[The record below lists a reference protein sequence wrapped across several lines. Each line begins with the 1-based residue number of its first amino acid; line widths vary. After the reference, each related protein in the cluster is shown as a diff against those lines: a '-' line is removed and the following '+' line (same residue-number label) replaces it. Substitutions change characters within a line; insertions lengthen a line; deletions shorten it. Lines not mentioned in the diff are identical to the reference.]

1 MNVLIIDNRDSFT
14 FNLAEACRAAGAK
27 VSVVRNSIAADAAF
41 ERALVERAV
50 LMLSPGPGGP
60 RDAGCCLELIS
71 LAKGRAPL
79 IGICLGHQAIVTEAG
94 GLVERAT
101 AAYHGKVSRLDHSG
115 EGPFAD
121 LPSPL
126 TVGRYHSLCT
136 PVAGMPDRL
145 RIDAELD
152 GMAMAVRDDVAGQIG
167 LQFHPESILTPLGD
181 RMIAGLLR
189 SASDSWSLRPPGKLR
204 RAAL

>member
-27 VSVVRNSIAADAAF
+27 VSVVRNSIAADAAY
-41 ERALVERAV
+41 ERALAERAV

-60 RDAGCCLELIS
+60 RDAGCCIDLIR
-71 LAKGRAPL
+71 LAKGRVPL
-79 IGICLGHQAIVTEAG
+79 IGICLGHQAIVAEAG

-101 AAYHGKVSRLDHSG
+101 AACHGKVSRLDHSG
-115 EGPFAD
+115 NGPFAD

-136 PVAGMPDRL
+136 PLAGMPGRL
-145 RIDAELD
+145 RVDAELN
-152 GMAMAVRDDVAGQIG
+152 GMAMAVRDDSAGQIG
-167 LQFHPESILTPLGD
+167 CSSTPNQF
-181 RMIAGLLR
+181 
-189 SASDSWSLRPPGKLR
+189 
-204 RAAL
+204 